1 MKTIMIGAA
10 IGDILGIP
18 DSVRIIIEVAISG
31 KLVIMLLAVFNFS
44 EKFLLFSK
52 NIIQHLLGSN
62 LKSRF
67 SFAKDIVG
75 RDSVEE

>member
-1 MKTIMIGAA
+1 MIGMV
-10 IGDILGIP
+10 IGEILGMP

-31 KLVIMLLAVFNFS
+31 KLFIMLLAVFNFT

-67 SFAKDIVG
+67 SFAKAIVD

>member
-1 MKTIMIGAA
+1 MIGAA
-10 IGDILGIP
+10 IGEILGMP

-52 NIIQHLLGSN
+52 NIIQHLLGS

-67 SFAKDIVG
+67 SFAKAIVG